1 MYAYISSSSKLFL
14 QSSHSCL
21 YPTKISSFSS
31 PEDKPSCWSK
41 VLQTVLCKHWILMLA
56 LLFNGTHYCC
66 GFESYHFQSVFK
78 CITSRE
84 ATCADLISIKA
95 SELLLD
101 LLLVLCSTSIGSQ
114 KCLRFL
120 QPGTEAHGCGL
131 SWFAG
136 QKNTWSP
143 GVQFWTTYQDP
154 VSK

>member
-56 LLFNGTHYCC
+56 LLFNGTHLLLWLWIISFPIC
-66 GFESYHFQSVFK
+66 FQMYHFQRGYL
-78 CITSRE
+78 CW
-84 ATCADLISIKA
+84 SIKA

-131 SWFAG
+131 SWSAG